1 MPIAHVIF
9 DFDGV
14 LIDSEH
20 ISMLIDQALLAE
32 SGVELSEEEM
42 HTRFVGRTFMGM
54 IEELQQQH
62 GISFPED
69 LEQRKDVAM
78 LETYRRELKPV
89 KGVVEMLERLHLTR
103 SIGTNGPRA
112 RALEALKITGLD
124 RFFGDRLTT
133 FEDVKHGKPAPDIYL
148 LAAERAGVKPED
160 CLVVED
166 SPTGATA
173 ALKAG
178 CKVVGFTGV
187 AHDQEAKRAELQA
200 VGVKTIIHDMAD
212 LLTLLRSSAG

>member
-1 MPIAHVIF
+1 MPVSHVIF

-20 ISMLIDQALLAE
+20 ISMVIDQRLIAE
-32 SGVELSEEEM
+32 SGVELSETEM
-42 HTRFVGRTFMGM
+42 HNRFVGRTFKGM
-54 IEELQQQH
+54 LQELEQEF
-62 GISFPED
+62 GVTFPPD

-78 LETYRRELKPV
+78 LETYHRELRPV
-89 KGVVEMLERLHLTR
+89 AGVVEMLQRLHLPR

-112 RALEALKITGLD
+112 RALEALRITGLD

-133 FEDVKHGKPAPDIYL
+133 FEDVKEGKPAPDIYL
-148 LAAERAGVKPED
+148 LAAQRAGFAPAD

-173 ALKAG
+173 ALRAG
-178 CKVVGFTGV
+178 CKLVGFTGV
-187 AHDQEAKRAELQA
+187 AHDVAAKEEELKA
-200 VGVKTIIHDMAD
+200 AGVKTIIHDMSD
-212 LLTLLRSSAG
+212 LLTMLRSNAA

>member
-1 MPIAHVIF
+1 MPISHVIF

-20 ISMLIDQALLAE
+20 ISMVIDQQLIAE
-32 SGVELSEEEM
+32 SGVHLSETEM
-42 HTRFVGRTFMGM
+42 HNRFVGRTFKGM
-54 IEELQQQH
+54 IEELEQQL
-62 GISFPED
+62 GITFPSD

-89 KGVVEMLERLHLTR
+89 PGVVEMLERLHLPR

-112 RALEALKITGLD
+112 RALEALRMTGLD
-124 RFFGDRLTT
+124 RFFGERLTT
-133 FEDVKHGKPAPDIYL
+133 FEDVKEGKPAPDIYL
-148 LAAERAGVKPED
+148 LAAKRAGFAPAD

-173 ALKAG
+173 ALRAG
-178 CKVVGFTGV
+178 CKLVGFTGV
-187 AHDQEAKRAELQA
+187 AHDVPAKEAELKA
-200 VGVKTIIHDMAD
+200 AGVKTIIHEMSD
-212 LLTLLRSSAG
+212 LITMLRTNAA